1 MNIFEEYLEKI
12 KLILE
17 DLASNKE
24 LILPNSLA
32 GINTELPQK
41 NLTQIFPQM

>member
-1 MNIFEEYLEKI
+1 MNIFEEYLK
-12 KLILE
+12 KLLILE
-17 DLASNKE
+17 DLASNNE

-41 NLTQIFPQM
+41 NLNQIFPQM